1 MFATVAIPVP
11 PSTTNMSSPATSS
24 SSILDLNHNQ
34 FIVPVDARRKSISA
48 SSSSFINTYR
58 FNVSISRSFWNI
70 SYPSLI
76 TFRPISPV
84 MECQDCRVKMEVD
97 VPTSVAY
104 KCYSDH
110 DAIPEWMPFIS
121 SPTPNQKLHWRSV
134 EGLPNSG
141 AVRFFPNGPSSCIIE
156 LIVSYEVPRLLV
168 PVESA
173 LKPFFENLL
182 AQGLDALQHL
192 LRATQLTRT

>member
-1 MFATVAIPVP
+1 MRIFSSSTFRQMFATVAIPVP

-121 SPTPNQKLHWRSV
+121 SVKMV
-134 EGLPNSG
+134 EDKPDL
-141 AVRFFPNGPSSCIIE
+141 F
-156 LIVSYEVPRLLV
+156 RLL
-168 PVESA
+168 
-173 LKPFFENLL
+173 LKYKAFGQDL
-182 AQGLDALQHL
+182 
-192 LRATQLTRT
+192 